1 MLMTDLSR
9 EGFGRPPLVTPNSFY
24 ESGVFSFSR
33 KLDVVPAPPATGR
46 RCSRD

>member
-9 EGFGRPPLVTPNSFY
+9 EGFGRPPQVTPNSFY
-24 ESGVFSFSR
+24 ESGVFCLFENSMG
-33 KLDVVPAPPATGR
+33 LPATPAMGR